1 MIFVVGGLYYP
12 LLNVVHYIPFLK
24 DSGVTPPLRRL
35 KRLGLVGIPKA
46 EKVEVDE
53 KVGQMEAVLKRRWVG
68 DRLGWVGRVEE
79 MHPFKG
85 W

>member
-1 MIFVVGGLYYP
+1 MLQ
-12 LLNVVHYIPFLK
+12 
-24 DSGVTPPLRRL
+24 LRRL

-68 DRLGWVGRVEE
+68 DRLGWVGKVGWRCIPLKGVEISMRKLGVLE
-79 MHPFKG
+79 TF
-85 W
+85 